1 MDGTSLGLELSPR
14 ILGRV
19 AKTLQVEF
27 VRALTP
33 DDLPLLSM
41 DRNSGAKEHAL
52 KRLSQRHHALAR
64 LIANGTQ
71 PDDAAAILSY
81 ELATVYRIS
90 VDPAFK
96 ELVVF
101 YRKQLD
107 VQMRSNHER
116 LVGIAADALDELQTR
131 LEDDPEKFTINQ
143 LMEVGKMGAD
153 RTGNG
158 PSSSSVTVSINM
170 GLADR
175 MKTAREQARAASEP
189 KEIEGTVTHRDAAE

>member
-19 AKTLQVEF
+19 AKTLHAEF

-33 DDLPLLSM
+33 EDLVLLEM
-41 DRNSGAKEHAL
+41 DRNSGAAEHAL
-52 KRLSQRHHALAR
+52 KRLSHRHHALAR
-64 LIANGTQ
+64 LIANGTK
-71 PDDAAAILSY
+71 PEDASAILSY

-96 ELVVF
+96 ELVIF
-101 YRKQLD
+101 YRKELD

-116 LVGIAADALDELQTR
+116 LVGVAADALDVLQTR
-131 LEDDPEKFTINQ
+131 LEEEPEKFTINQ

-158 PSSSSVTVSINM
+158 PSSSSVSVSINL

-175 MKTAREQARAASEP
+175 MKAAREQALRASTP
-189 KEIEGTVTHRDAAE
+189 KEIEGSAVRKDAAE